1 MRLQPLLD
9 SVEANVRVGPPR
21 SQAEQ
26 PRIARHLSCQANQS
40 GLLQASFCIGV
51 TPSQDRAGMLLSS
64 AADLLGLLVNCQVNQ
79 ALHCKAKGLGQALK
93 PAYSKVQ
100 PVHMEHAA
108 RR

>member
-9 SVEANVRVGPPR
+9 SVEANVRVGPPH

-51 TPSQDRAGMLLSS
+51 TPSQDRAGML
-64 AADLLGLLVNCQVNQ
+64 C
-79 ALHCKAKGLGQALK
+79 H
-93 PAYSKVQ
+93 
-100 PVHMEHAA
+100 
-108 RR
+108 